1 YIVSRTQ
8 VYNISGNGTTVVFT
22 LSLPEEVT
30 DANYRI
36 VSVVPDWLTT
46 VRYLDDTRGTS
57 YFGITFGSAP
67 PSGTRRLNV
76 TFERLRPAH

>member
-1 YIVSRTQ
+1 
-8 VYNISGNGTTVVFT
+8 GTTLDFT
-22 LSLPEEVT
+22 LSLPQAVA

-46 VRYLDDTRGTS
+46 VRHLDKTKGTS
-57 YFGITFGSAP
+57 YFGISFGSAP

-76 TFERLRPAH
+76 TFERLRPAN

>member
-1 YIVSRTQ
+1 
-8 VYNISGNGTTVVFT
+8 GTTLDFT
-22 LSLPEEVT
+22 LSLPQAVA

-46 VRYLDDTRGTS
+46 VRHLDNTKGTS
-57 YFGITFGSAP
+57 YFGISFGSAP

-76 TFERLRPAH
+76 TFERLRPAK